1 MVKKKFIA
9 FVGNLPYEATDKDIS
24 DHFSFLGD
32 RFELRMRYAP
42 DGKSKGFCF
51 IEVGDQN
58 DYQKLLKMHH
68 SKLLGRK
75 INVELSAG
83 GGGNSSQRKSKIKKK
98 NEKFEK
104 YRKSIH
110 ENAQKFKPKKDSDQ
124 PSENPNN

>member
-9 FVGNLPYEATDKDIS
+9 FVGNLPYGATDKDIS
-24 DHFSFLGD
+24 DHFNFLGD
-32 RFELRMRYAP
+32 RFELRMRYSA

-51 IEVGDQN
+51 IEVSNQT

-83 GGGNSSQRKSKIKKK
+83 GGGNSDQRKTKIKKK

-110 ENAQKFKPKKDSDQ
+110 EHAKKYKTKKDSEETTEK
-124 PSENPNN
+124 SE